1 MPMEEKFIYTDRERE
16 LSEQILESLKKT
28 LGETFYENDLPK
40 LREHLDKIISENSI
54 QRNVFGL
61 NPILCSLQTAFIAV
75 KDIGLNRES
84 VISILLHHH
93 TTCLSHQV
101 KGFLL
106 EHFDRAKSK

>member
-1 MPMEEKFIYTDRERE
+1 MPMEEKFIYTDKERE
-16 LSEQILESLKKT
+16 LSEQIFESLKKP

-61 NPILCSLQTAFIAV
+61 NPILCSLQTALIAV

-84 VISILLHHH
+84 VISILLYQ
-93 TTCLSHQV
+93 SVQA
-101 KGFLL
+101 GLL
-106 EHFDRAKSK
+106 HLMR